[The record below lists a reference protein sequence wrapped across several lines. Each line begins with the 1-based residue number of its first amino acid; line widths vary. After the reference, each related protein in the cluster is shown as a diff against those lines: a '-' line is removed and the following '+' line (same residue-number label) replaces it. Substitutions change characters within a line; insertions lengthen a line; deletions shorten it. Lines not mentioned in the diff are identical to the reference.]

1 MPHELPTAQDP
12 LIRAEIERVLAR
24 NVGAMPGEAEILILA
39 RNIPAYQRAILRLRH
54 LPLPEEEAATVPT
67 GEPRL

>member
-1 MPHELPTAQDP
+1 MPTESSTAQDP
-12 LIRAEIERVLAR
+12 LTRAEIERVLAR
-24 NVGAMPGEAEILILA
+24 NVGTMPSEAEILILA

-54 LPLPEEEAATVPT
+54 LPLPDEETATLPT